1 MKRFRLLSIALVVG
15 LFSSVTFADDL
26 ELESGLKV
34 GVSPGAFN
42 VKDVTGPNKGRSL
55 CYRCQFGGSGVVNI
69 HARTITP
76 ELTKLVKEIDGLV
89 GPANDRKVKNKA
101 FVVLLTDDPDSAKP
115 ELEKMAMK
123 NGIKNTPLTIFDG
136 VAGPRGYKIAKE
148 AEVTVMIWNKQ
159 KVKVNH
165 AFKSGKLDK
174 NAIAKIVAE
183 AKEALN

>member
-1 MKRFRLLSIALVVG
+1 MKRLLVTTAALLLVG
-15 LFSSVTFADDL
+15 LVNSVTLADD
-26 ELESGLKV
+26 LESGLKV

-69 HARTITP
+69 QARNITP
-76 ELTKLVKEIDGLV
+76 ELTSLVKEIDGLV
-89 GPANDRKVKNKA
+89 DGADNRKGKNKA
-101 FVVLLTDDPDSAKP
+101 FVVLLTDDPDAAKP
-115 ELEKMAMK
+115 KLEKLASE

-136 VAGPRGYKIAKE
+136 VAGPRGYEIAKE

-174 NAIAKIVAE
+174 TAIAKIVAE
-183 AKEALN
+183 AKKALN